1 LRQTVMIAVDAGLRK
16 WVRVSPRMLVAILMM
31 IDIISVTLNF
41 IWFEASQTVTS
52 SILIVSV
59 IVPAH
64 RER

>member
-1 LRQTVMIAVDAGLRK
+1 MGQGFARI
-16 WVRVSPRMLVAILMM
+16 LVAILMM
-31 IDIISVTLNF
+31 VDIISVTLNF

-64 RER
+64 R